1 MFRDEILQDG
11 WIYRKKDILNIGKYS
26 KKGKKK
32 EMEKLIFYRL
42 SKNIERLLLRITKKI
57 EETNRCCFI
66 EFRGRLDAGIKWK
79 CRVLFKF

>member
-1 MFRDEILQDG
+1 M
-11 WIYRKKDILNIGKYS
+11 
-26 KKGKKK
+26 
-32 EMEKLIFYRL
+32 
-42 SKNIERLLLRITKKI
+42 RITKKI